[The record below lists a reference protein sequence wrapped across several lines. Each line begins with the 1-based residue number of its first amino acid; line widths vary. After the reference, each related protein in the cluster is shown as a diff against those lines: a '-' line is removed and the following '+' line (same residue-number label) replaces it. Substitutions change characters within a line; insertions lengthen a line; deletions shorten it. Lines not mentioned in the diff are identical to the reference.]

1 MRKSEKPL
9 SQRQT
14 SVKLVKISTIIQSL
28 WHRSKGLPTNWEA
41 FNKIYRNLV
50 RAVGGCA
57 IWAKNWNHSHIG
69 LKNHFSSLAAEWQL
83 SSLPAQYEEL
93 FQVDSTASEYQQK
106 EFIPFS
112 TVLCCRRPTWHEHHK
127 RHLGVQS
134 FIGSSNIYWASI
146 VCLVM
151 SLVLNKEGKQS
162 LTSIP

>member
-28 WHRSKGLPTNWEA
+28 WHRSKGRPTNWEA
-41 FNKIYRNLV
+41 FNKIYRNLI

-57 IWAKNWNHSHIG
+57 IWAKNWNQSHIG

-93 FQVDSTASEYQQK
+93 FQVWFNSQWISADRIYPIFHSSVLQK
-106 EFIPFS
+106 AYM
-112 TVLCCRRPTWHEHHK
+112 TWTSQTTFRSAAIHWVIQ
-127 RHLGVQS
+127 HLLSCVPSDESGAQ
-134 FIGSSNIYWASI
+134 
-146 VCLVM
+146 
-151 SLVLNKEGKQS
+151 
-162 LTSIP
+162 